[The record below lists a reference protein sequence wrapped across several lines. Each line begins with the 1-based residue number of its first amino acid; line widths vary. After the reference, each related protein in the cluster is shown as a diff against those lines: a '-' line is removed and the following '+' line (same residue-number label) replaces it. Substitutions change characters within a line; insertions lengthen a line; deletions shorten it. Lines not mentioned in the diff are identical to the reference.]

1 MIILPLV
8 ARAATRPA
16 LISEGTERQLHRR
29 GGTPPRE
36 RPEEKPPRRACVLAR
51 VPQPGPPS
59 RLASWLRIAGLLR
72 RPARAAILGAA
83 AAAAATR
90 VRSSARPRS
99 HRSNRF
105 ENRNQNGQETNRGP
119 PPLFLRYPFPFNF
132 SGFFF
137 LSNSSPPLHPCASL
151 SRLRGQ
157 LGIYIKSPPAG
168 GPCSGQFLH
177 LSFEFSFRRRP
188 TTDRPPRCCFS
199 PNCLL
204 LLVCFLFPSQSAQ
217 H

>member
-1 MIILPLV
+1 MI
-8 ARAATRPA
+8 
-16 LISEGTERQLHRR
+16 SKGTERQLHRR

-83 AAAAATR
+83 AATR

-105 ENRNQNGQETNRGP
+105 ENRNQNRQETNRGP
-119 PPLFLRYPFPFNF
+119 LPLFLRYPFPFNF

-137 LSNSSPPLHPCASL
+137 LFNFSPSLPPCASL
-151 SRLRGQ
+151 SQLRGQ

-168 GPCSGQFLH
+168 GPCSGRFLH
-177 LSFEFSFRRRP
+177 LSFEFSFLRRP
-188 TTDRPPRCCFS
+188 TTDQPPCCFS
-199 PNCLL
+199 PNCPV
-204 LLVCFLFPSQSAQ
+204 LLVCFLFVFVSQSAQ
-217 H
+217 N